1 MRRVLVR
8 RSTAAVG
15 IYLSVGLGVLGT
27 IAATREL
34 HSAQRFGDYATV
46 LFAVGLLQGFFDVT
60 VEEAVVK
67 YGFRYVAREN
77 WPRLSKLLR
86 VAAILKILG
95 GVLGGVGLLVFA
107 AFGPHRLRLALLIGA
122 LLPLM
127 QSLDGLAGTLL
138 YLRGRYDIR
147 SGLLS
152 WSMLLRFAGIAIGA
166 HFGVTQAIAGI
177 LMAQAVATGSSAV
190 AAVAAFRRFPRSAV
204 GSLDD
209 DRREIRSFMVT
220 STIASGVTSLRTSL
234 GPLLLGAVTTTVQV
248 GLFRVAQA
256 PQSAFQTL
264 SAPARMVLL
273 TEQTRDWE
281 KGNQRAVLRGIRNYS
296 LLAAVVSAA
305 LAPPLYIYI
314 PALIR
319 HINGPEYV
327 GASNAARLFVVAAA
341 VQFVVG
347 WTKSFPVTIGRPEL
361 RLQTHTLEAVVT
373 LPLIVLLGAY
383 WGATGAAAAVL
394 IGIVLFCIT
403 WVVIAARIEPQDGPT
418 PSASAFD
425 EEIAAEE
432 EDAGALIQ

>member
-8 RSTAAVG
+8 RSTTAVG

-34 HSAQRFGDYATV
+34 HSTQRFGDYATV
-46 LFAVGLLQGFFDVT
+46 LFGVGLLQGFFDVT

-67 YGFRYVAREN
+67 YGFRYVARED
-77 WPRLSKLLR
+77 WPRLSRLLR
-86 VAAILKILG
+86 VATNLKVAG
-95 GVLGGVGLLVFA
+95 GLLGGVGLLVFA
-107 AFGPHRLRLALLIGA
+107 AFGPSRLRLALAIGA
-122 LLPLM
+122 LLPLL

-147 SGLLS
+147 SGFLS

-177 LMAQAVATGSSAV
+177 LIAQTIATTSSAV
-190 AAVAAFRRFPRSAV
+190 AAVAAFRRFPAAAA
-204 GSLDD
+204 GSLAD
-209 DRREIRSFMVT
+209 DRRDIRSFMVT

-234 GPLLLGAVTTTVQV
+234 GPLLLGAVTSTAQV
-248 GLFRVAQA
+248 GLFKVAQA

-281 KGNQRAVLRGIRNYS
+281 RGNQRAVLRGIRNYS
-296 LLAAVVSAA
+296 LLGSVVSLV

-327 GASNAARLFVVAAA
+327 GASTAARLFVLTAA

-347 WTKSFPVTIGRPEL
+347 WTKSLPITIGRPDL
-361 RLQTHTLEAVVT
+361 RLHTHTLEAAVT
-373 LPLIVLLGAY
+373 LPLIVLFGAF
-383 WGATGAAAAVL
+383 WGAAGAAAAVL
-394 IGIVLFCIT
+394 VGIVIFCVT
-403 WVVIAARIEPQDGPT
+403 WVVIAARIEPHDGPS
-418 PSASAFD
+418 PSAFD

-432 EDAGALIQ
+432 ADAGALIQ